1 MDAAE
6 LKKTI
11 KLLEKDMKKLGLA
24 GAVEMKVAGGKLVM
38 KGSYK
43 NKKQLQNVDK
53 LLQRRKVPSDQVS
66 NQLEWRGAN
75 EDAAPAQAQE
85 EEEEASEE
93 ESEEEEKE
101 YDEDEEFVF
110 FFKDSPFL
118 QSHPCKFSGKG
129 LFGGGQQDFISTEQW
144 ALYNKAML
152 FNAESVAERILAAT
166 SAPAIRKLGKAIKN
180 VDKEQWEEEKEAVVL
195 EGSRL
200 KFTQDPKLY
209 ELLVATAPKTL
220 AMASPTGKVWGI
232 GLEEGDP
239 RALDRRQWL
248 GANLLGEILT
258 QLRDDLVQAST
269 MRDQNAAD
277 SRDDRYR
284 GTKARGSS
292 SAKRSNRG
300 GRGGKGGG
308 NKRGGGGKRRK

>member
-1 MDAAE
+1 METAE
-6 LKKTI
+6 LKKAI

-24 GAVEMKVAGGKLVM
+24 GAVQMSVVGGKLELN
-38 KGSYK
+38 GSYK
-43 NKKQLQNVDK
+43 NKKQLQNLEK
-53 LLQRRKVPSDQVS
+53 LLQRRKVPDSQVS
-66 NQLEWRGAN
+66 NHLEWRGAVEEPAAKVEQ
-75 EDAAPAQAQE
+75 EDSDEEDE
-85 EEEEASEE
+85 EEEE
-93 ESEEEEKE
+93 EEEEKE
-101 YDEDEEFVF
+101 EKVYDEDEEFVF

-118 QSHPCKFSGKG
+118 QSHPCQFSGKG
-129 LFGGGQQDFISTEQW
+129 LFGGGQNDFTSTEQW
-144 ALYNKAML
+144 ALYNKAVL
-152 FNAESVAERILAAT
+152 FKNDSLAERILAAK
-166 SAPAIRKLGKAIKN
+166 SAAAVRKLGKSIKG
-180 VDKEQWEEEKEAVVL
+180 VDADVWEAEKEAVVL
-195 EGSRL
+195 EGNRL

-209 ELLVATAPKTL
+209 EALVATAPKTL

-239 RALDRRQWL
+239 RARSRKEWL
-248 GANLLGEILT
+248 GENLLGEVLT

-300 GRGGKGGG
+300 GKGGKRGGK
-308 NKRGGGGKRRK
+308 RGGRK